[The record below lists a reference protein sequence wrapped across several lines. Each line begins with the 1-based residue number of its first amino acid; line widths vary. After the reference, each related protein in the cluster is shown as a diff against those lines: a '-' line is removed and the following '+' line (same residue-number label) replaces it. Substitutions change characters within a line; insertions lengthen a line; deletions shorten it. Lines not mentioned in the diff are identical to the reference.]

1 MAGALTHPSEPKP
14 RKVGD
19 TGEPR
24 GSVKSRK
31 TVKPY
36 DTKISRDAKS
46 RVIP

>member
-1 MAGALTHPSEPKP
+1 MTHPSEPKP

-19 TGEPR
+19 TGESRGTVKPR
-24 GSVKSRK
+24 N

>member
-1 MAGALTHPSEPKP
+1 MTHPSEPKP

-24 GSVKSRK
+24 GTVKPRN

-36 DTKISRDAKS
+36 DTKISCDANS
-46 RVIP
+46 RAMP